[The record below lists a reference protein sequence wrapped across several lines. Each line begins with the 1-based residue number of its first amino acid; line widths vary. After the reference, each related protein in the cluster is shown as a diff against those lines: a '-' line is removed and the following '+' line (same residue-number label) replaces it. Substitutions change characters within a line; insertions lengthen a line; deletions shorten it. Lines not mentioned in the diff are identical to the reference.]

1 VNRLLKTGLRAIA
14 AIATTTLVAASAF
27 AQYPNRPITLIVPW
41 GAGGGS
47 DYHART
53 IASMLEKELKQ
64 PVNVVNRTGGSGV
77 VGHSAIAEAAPDGYT
92 LGLAT
97 VEIGMMHWQ
106 GLTKLTHKDYTPVS
120 LLNYV
125 PAGVQVAADS
135 KYKTIKELLD
145 DARANPGKL
154 KGSGTGQGGI
164 WHLALAGMLMKAGM
178 KPDQIPWVPSDG
190 AASGLKELVAG
201 SITVT
206 TNAPA
211 ESSTLIKSGK
221 VRLLAT
227 MTPQRLPAFSDS
239 PTLKE
244 SGIDWELQSFL
255 SIMGPKGMPKD
266 AVDKLDAAVKK
277 IVATP
282 EWKAAMDARG
292 FGVNYLNAADLGK
305 FVERSNTD
313 LGNVMKAIGLAK

>member
-1 VNRLLKTGLRAIA
+1 VNKFLKTGWRAIA
-14 AIATTTLVAASAF
+14 AVATTSLIAASAF
-27 AQYPNRPITLIVPW
+27 AQYPTRPITIIVPW

-53 IASMLEKELKQ
+53 LASMLEKELKQ

-77 VGHSAIAEAAPDGYT
+77 VGHSAIAEAAADGYT
-92 LGLAT
+92 VGLVT
-97 VEIGMMHWQ
+97 VEVGMMHWQ

-135 KYKTIKELLD
+135 KYKTLKDLLD

-164 WHLALAGMLMKAGM
+164 WHLALAGMLLKSGMKA
-178 KPDQIPWVPSDG
+178 DQIPWVPSDG

-221 VRLLAT
+221 VRLLAA
-227 MTPQRLPAFSDS
+227 MTPQRIPAFADA

-244 SGIDWELQSFL
+244 SGVDWELQSFL

-266 AVDKLDAAVKK
+266 AVDKLDGAIKK

-282 EWKAAMDARG
+282 EWKTAMDARG
-292 FGVNYLNAADLGK
+292 FGLNYLNPTDLGK
-305 FVERSNTD
+305 FLEKSNAD

>member
-1 VNRLLKTGLRAIA
+1 MNRLLKTGLRTLATV
-14 AIATTTLVAASAF
+14 ATTALVAASAL

-53 IASMLEKELKQ
+53 LAGMLERELKQ

-92 LGLAT
+92 LGLVT
-97 VEIGMMHWQ
+97 VEVGMMHWQ
-106 GLTKLTHKDYTPVS
+106 GLTKLTHADYTPVS
-120 LLNYV
+120 LVNYV
-125 PAGVQVAADS
+125 PAGVQVSSDS
-135 KYKTIKELLD
+135 KYKTIKDLLD

-178 KPDQIPWVPSDG
+178 KADQIPWVPSDG

-201 SITVT
+201 SIQVT
-206 TNAPA
+206 TNAAA

-227 MTPQRLPAFSDS
+227 MTPQRLPAFDA

-244 SGIDWELQSFL
+244 SGVDWELQSFL
-255 SIMGPKGMPKD
+255 AIAGPKGMPKNIAD
-266 AVDKLDAAVKK
+266 QLDASIKK
-277 IVATP
+277 IVATA
-282 EWKAAMDARG
+282 EWKTAMDARG
-292 FGVNYLNAADLGK
+292 FGLNYLNSADFGK
-305 FVERSNTD
+305 FMERSNND
-313 LGNVMKAIGLAK
+313 LGGVMKAIGLAK